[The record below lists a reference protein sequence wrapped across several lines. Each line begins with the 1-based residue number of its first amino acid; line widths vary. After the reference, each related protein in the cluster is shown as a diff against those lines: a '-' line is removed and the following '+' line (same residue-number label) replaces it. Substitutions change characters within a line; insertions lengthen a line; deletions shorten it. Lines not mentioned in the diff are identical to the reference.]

1 MPDSTP
7 SSSAPTEMMPGQDKA
22 ALDTFGLKPL
32 GWVLLD
38 KNGDIVS
45 WKPEVH
51 DIRINPADSGLGSL
65 AALSDELNPE
75 LAPHSWTL
83 VAAMPKERS

>member
-1 MPDSTP
+1 MPNEIPP
-7 SSSAPTEMMPGQDKA
+7 SSWPAQRPLNLDKA
-22 ALDTFGLKPL
+22 DLEAFGLKPL

-65 AALSDELNPE
+65 AALSDELSPE
-75 LAPHSWTL
+75 LAPHSWSL
-83 VAAMPKERS
+83 VAAVPKERS